1 MTVRITKP
9 EVNLREKL
17 SELDYGRVPYHKM
30 PAGSIIQFKQ
40 LQLTNAD
47 VGGFFLTTT
56 SSSFTQTNTDFS
68 LSISPRFNTS
78 KIYISVITF
87 KYIDS
92 NNYAYTTIYRDSTNL
107 GGSDRGLSEES
118 GNSHTWN
125 TVVINFLDSPATT
138 STITY
143 KIYARRNT
151 GGTLYLGGDNDVV
164 NTITLMEVK
173 Q

>member
-1 MTVRITKP
+1 MITV
-9 EVNLREKL
+9 V
-17 SELDYGRVPYHKM
+17 
-30 PAGSIIQFKQ
+30 
-40 LQLTNAD
+40 
-47 VGGFFLTTT
+47 
-56 SSSFTQTNTDFS
+56 
-68 LSISPRFNTS
+68 
-78 KIYISVITF
+78 TF
-87 KYIDS
+87 KYLSSAD
-92 NNYAYTTIYRDSTNL
+92 YAYTTIYRDDTNL
-107 GGSDRGLSEES
+107 GGSDRGLNEES

>member
-1 MTVRITKP
+1 MTVRVSKP
-9 EVNLREKL
+9 EFNLREKI
-17 SELDYGRVPYHKM
+17 SELDFSQVPYEKM

-78 KIYISVITF
+78 KILITVVTF
-87 KYIDS
+87 KYLSSGD
-92 NNYAYTTIYRDSTNL
+92 YAYTTIYRDDTNL
-107 GGSDRGLSEES
+107 GGSDRGLNEES

-125 TVVINFLDSPATT
+125 TVVINFLDTPETT

-143 KIYARRNT
+143 KIYGRRT

>member
-1 MTVRITKP
+1 MA
-9 EVNLREKL
+9 
-17 SELDYGRVPYHKM
+17 SELRVDKIVPVDGIGTDTSTVKYG
-30 PAGSIIQFKQ
+30 GGIIQVKQ

-47 VGGFFLTTT
+47 VGGFFLSTT
-56 SSSFTQTNTDFS
+56 SSSFTQTNSAFS
-68 LSISPRFNTS
+68 LSITPKFNTS
-78 KIYISVITF
+78 KIYISLITF
-87 KYIDS
+87 KYLASAD
-92 NNYAYTTIYRDSTNL
+92 YAYTTIYRDSTNL
-107 GGSDRGLSEES
+107 GGSDRGLNEES

-143 KIYARRNT
+143 KIYARCN

>member
-1 MTVRITKP
+1 MK
-9 EVNLREKL
+9 
-17 SELDYGRVPYHKM
+17 YG
-30 PAGSIIQFKQ
+30 GGIIQVKQ

-47 VGGFFLTTT
+47 VGGYFLSTT
-56 SSSFTQTNTDFS
+56 SSRFTQTNSAFS
-68 LSISPRFNTS
+68 LSITPKFNTS
-78 KIYISVITF
+78 KIYISLITF
-87 KYIDS
+87 KYLASAD
-92 NNYAYTTIYRDSTNL
+92 YAYTTIYRDSTNL
-107 GGSDRGLSEES
+107 GGSDRGLNEES

-143 KIYARRNT
+143 KIYGRCN

>member
-1 MTVRITKP
+1 MTIRIEKP
-9 EVNLREKL
+9 AFNLRSKL
-17 SELDYGRVPYHKM
+17 NDLDFGQVPYEKM

-78 KIYISVITF
+78 KILITLVTF
-87 KYIDS
+87 KYLASAD
-92 NNYAYTTIYRDSTNL
+92 YAYTTIYRDSTNL
-107 GGSDRGLSEES
+107 GGSDRGMSEES
-118 GNSHTWN
+118 GKSHQWS

-143 KIYARRNT
+143 KIYGRCT

>member
-1 MTVRITKP
+1 MTIRIEKP
-9 EVNLREKL
+9 AFNLRSKL
-17 SELDYGRVPYHKM
+17 NDLDFGQVPYEKM

-78 KIYISVITF
+78 KILITLVTF
-87 KYIDS
+87 KYLASAD
-92 NNYAYTTIYRDSTNL
+92 YAYTTIYRDSTNL
-107 GGSDRGLSEES
+107 GGSDRGMSEES
-118 GNSHTWN
+118 GKSHQWSTLSM
-125 TVVINFLDSPATT
+125 NFLDSPATT
-138 STITY
+138 SAITY
-143 KIYARRNT
+143 KIYGRCT

-164 NTITLMEVK
+164 NTITLMEVSA
-173 Q
+173 

>member
-1 MTVRITKP
+1 MVVRITKP
-9 EVNLREKL
+9 EFNLREKL
-17 SELDYGRVPYHKM
+17 SELDYSRVPYEKM

-78 KIYISVITF
+78 KILITLVTF
-87 KYIDS
+87 KYHDS

-107 GGSDRGLSEES
+107 GGSDRGLNEES

-143 KIYARRNT
+143 KIYGRCN

>member
-1 MTVRITKP
+1 MA
-9 EVNLREKL
+9 
-17 SELDYGRVPYHKM
+17 SELRVDKIVPVDGIGTDTSTVKYG
-30 PAGSIIQFKQ
+30 GGIIQVKQ

-47 VGGFFLTTT
+47 VGGFFLSTT
-56 SSSFTQTNTDFS
+56 SSSFTQTNSAFS
-68 LSISPRFNTS
+68 LSITPKFNTS
-78 KIYISVITF
+78 KIYISLITF
-87 KYIDS
+87 KYLASAD
-92 NNYAYTTIYRDSTNL
+92 YAYTTIYRDSTNL
-107 GGSDRGLSEES
+107 GGSDRGLNEES

-143 KIYARRNT
+143 KIYARCN

-173 Q
+173 E

>member
-1 MTVRITKP
+1 MA
-9 EVNLREKL
+9 
-17 SELDYGRVPYHKM
+17 SELRVDKIIPYDGIGTDTSTVKYG
-30 PAGSIIQFKQ
+30 GGIIQVKQ

-47 VGGFFLTTT
+47 VGGFFLSTT
-56 SSSFTQTNTDFS
+56 SSSFTQTNSAFS
-68 LSISPRFNTS
+68 LSITPKFNTS
-78 KIYISVITF
+78 KIYISLITF
-87 KYIDS
+87 KYLASAD
-92 NNYAYTTIYRDSTNL
+92 YAYTTIYRDSTNL
-107 GGSDRGLSEES
+107 GGSDRGLNEES

-143 KIYARRNT
+143 KIYARCN

-173 Q
+173 E

>member
-1 MTVRITKP
+1 MTVRVTKP
-9 EVNLREKL
+9 EFNLREKL
-17 SELDYGRVPYHKM
+17 SELDYSRVPYEKM

-78 KIYISVITF
+78 KILITVVTF
-87 KYIDS
+87 KYLSSAD
-92 NNYAYTTIYRDSTNL
+92 YAYTTIYRDDTNL
-107 GGSDRGLSEES
+107 GGSDRGLNEES

-125 TVVINFLDSPATT
+125 TVVINFLDTPETT

-143 KIYARRNT
+143 KIYARRNG
-151 GGTLYLGGDNDVV
+151 GGTLYLGGDQVPIS
-164 NTITLMEVK
+164 TITLIEIS